1 MCRAI
6 LLIGCNIP
14 DNYREE
20 PDPDCVAITDDAGEV
35 IEVVTTPTLNP
46 EMFCCRVRNQMLSG
60 MSQDEIKKFVASTP
74 QKLELFYDV
83 ALGVFAIDAE
93 AVSLI

>member
-35 IEVVTTPTLNP
+35 IEVVTHPTLNP
-46 EMFCCRVRNQMLSG
+46 EMFRRRVRSQVLSG
-60 MSQDEIKKFVASTP
+60 LSQDEAEKFVASTL
-74 QKLELFYDV
+74 QKLELFYDIT
-83 ALGVFAIDAE
+83 LGAFAIDAK
-93 AVSLI
+93 AVSL